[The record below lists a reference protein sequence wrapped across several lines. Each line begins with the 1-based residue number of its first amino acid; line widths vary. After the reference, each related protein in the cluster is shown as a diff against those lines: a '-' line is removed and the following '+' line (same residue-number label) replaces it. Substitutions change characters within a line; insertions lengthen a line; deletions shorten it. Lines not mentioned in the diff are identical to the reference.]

1 MKGNDLNMYETKVK
15 IDGMMCGMC
24 ESHINDAIRN
34 AFSVKKVSASHSKG
48 EADIISEEPIDEAK
62 LRAGFIP
69 GVFATDVALRKV
81 AAGTPWREAYHQVR
95 DNLEALATEDP
106 DAAVA
111 AKTHAGA
118 TARRG
123 AAPLGGRARDRAGL
137 SEYPGRHFGRS

>member
-62 LRAGFIP
+62 LRETIIKTGYDFVSMTSKPYEKHAL
-69 GVFATDVALRKV
+69 FAFLK
-81 AAGTPWREAYHQVR
+81 
-95 DNLEALATEDP
+95 
-106 DAAVA
+106 
-111 AKTHAGA
+111 K
-118 TARRG
+118 
-123 AAPLGGRARDRAGL
+123 
-137 SEYPGRHFGRS
+137 

>member
-1 MKGNDLNMYETKVK
+1 MR
-15 IDGMMCGMC
+15 
-24 ESHINDAIRN
+24 DA
-34 AFSVKKVSASHSKG
+34 V
-48 EADIISEEPIDEAK
+48 
-62 LRAGFIP
+62 GFIP

-118 TARRG
+118 TAGLDYALYAGRV
-123 AAPLGGRARDRAGL
+123 AALRTSVAARMEQFEAKMKELLG
-137 SEYPGRHFGRS
+137 